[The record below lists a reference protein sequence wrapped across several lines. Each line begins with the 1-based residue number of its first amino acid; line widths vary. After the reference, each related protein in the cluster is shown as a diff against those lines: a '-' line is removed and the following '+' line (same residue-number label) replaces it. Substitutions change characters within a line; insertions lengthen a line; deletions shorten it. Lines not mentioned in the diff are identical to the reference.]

1 MYIAED
7 HRRIRDHIPITN
19 RIHAHS
25 IKNLRGA
32 MHLPKIKIE
41 NVTKIF
47 GKKADKALELL
58 EQKKS
63 KQDILRATGATV
75 GVNNVSLSIEEGE
88 IFVIMG
94 LSGSGKSTLVRMFNR
109 LIERTRKPCAKSVG
123 KK

>member
-1 MYIAED
+1 M
-7 HRRIRDHIPITN
+7 
-19 RIHAHS
+19 
-25 IKNLRGA
+25 
-32 MHLPKIKIE
+32 PKIKIE

-94 LSGSGKSTLVRMFNR
+94 LSGSGKSTLMRMFNR
-109 LIERTRKPCAKSVG
+109 LIEPTKRNILTDGANWTLMAKHA
-123 KK
+123 